1 MSKPRTSARPSRRA
15 PASLEDLLGFSGNI
29 GSIAG
34 MFLQGVG
41 VMAGPK
47 RKIIDQLGQ
56 FATFFAGAAHEK
68 WPNVVLASPGCVMSG
83 CGAEAVLNCMACGKS
98 VCLAHVH
105 VSHRAEGVCD
115 QCVRDVMAMKGSAQQ
130 RSGAGRGPSGA
141 EILVALRKLGL
152 KHGATWQD
160 IQQAHRKMAAKHH
173 PDVARTPADKI
184 KREQKCKEIN
194 EAFSLLRTVHERDA
208 A

>member
-1 MSKPRTSARPSRRA
+1 
-15 PASLEDLLGFSGNI
+15 
-29 GSIAG
+29 

-68 WPNVVLASPGCVMSG
+68 WPNVVLTAPGCVMSG
-83 CGAEAVLNCMACGKS
+83 CGAEAVVNCMACGKS

-105 VSHRAEGVCD
+105 VSHRADGICD

-130 RSGAGRGPSGA
+130 RPGAGRGPSGA
-141 EILVALRKLGL
+141 EILAAYRKLGL
-152 KHGATWQD
+152 KQGASWVE
-160 IQQAHRKMAAKHH
+160 IQRAHRKMAAKHH
-173 PDVARTPADKI
+173 PDVAKTPADRA
-184 KREQKCKEIN
+184 KREQKCKEVN
-194 EAFSLLRTVHERDA
+194 EAFSILRGVYEQSA